1 MRHVFVAQVESM
13 SSSCCCPPRLRAPE
27 MDLTTY
33 SVAMAGVSRSD
44 RIHVRGFSSPRPIT
58 RRERIPT
65 ASGEERNRSSVYGV
79 CHTNALASARP
90 NRYAR
95 TESIRPRSLSSAH
108 VLHLLV
114 L

>member
-1 MRHVFVAQVESM
+1 MLLSSTLARTRDGSNDVFRGYGRRF
-13 SSSCCCPPRLRAPE
+13 PIRPHPRARL
-27 MDLTTY
+27 
-33 SVAMAGVSRSD
+33 
-44 RIHVRGFSSPRPIT
+44 SSPRPIT

-65 ASGEERNRSSVYGV
+65 ASGEERNRSSVHGV